1 MAALIELPTFSDSR
15 GKLTVIERIL
25 PFDIKRVYFIYDTDN
40 KDRGGH
46 RHKITTQ
53 ALICL
58 KGSCTVSCD
67 NSFIKEDYILDNPN
81 KSLIVYPEDYHIM
94 SNFSPDA
101 ILLVLASEVFIEQDY
116 IDKPYDTI

>member
-1 MAALIELPTFSDSR
+1 MAALIELPTFVDPR

-25 PFDIKRVYFIYDTDN
+25 PFEIKRVYFIYDTDH

-53 ALICL
+53 ALICI
-58 KGSCTVSCD
+58 KGSCTVCCD
-67 NSFIKEDYILDNPN
+67 NSFIKEDYILDKPS
-81 KSLIVYPEDYHIM
+81 KSLIVYPEDYHVM
-94 SNFSPDA
+94 KNFSDDA

-116 IDKPYDTI
+116 IDEPYDTL

>member
-1 MAALIELPTFSDSR
+1 MAALIELPTFADAR

-25 PFDIKRVYFIYDTDN
+25 PFKIKRVYFIYDTAN

-67 NSFIKEDYILDNPN
+67 NSFIKEDYTLNSPN
-81 KSLIVYPEDYHIM
+81 KSLIVYPEDYHTM
-94 SNFSPDA
+94 SNFTDDA
-101 ILLVLASEVFIEQDY
+101 ILLVLASENFIEQDY
-116 IDKPYDTI
+116 IDEPYDTI

>member
-25 PFDIKRVYFIYDTDN
+25 PFDIKRVYFIYDTDD

-58 KGSCTVSCD
+58 SGSCKVSCD
-67 NSFIKEDYILDNPN
+67 NSFIKEDYVLDNPN
-81 KSLIVYPEDYHIM
+81 KSLIVYPEDYHVM
-94 SNFSPDA
+94 SDFTPDA